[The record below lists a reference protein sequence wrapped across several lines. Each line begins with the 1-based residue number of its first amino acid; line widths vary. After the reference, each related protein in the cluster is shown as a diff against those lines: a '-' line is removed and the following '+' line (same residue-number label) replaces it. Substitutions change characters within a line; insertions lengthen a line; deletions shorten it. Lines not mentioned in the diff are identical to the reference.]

1 MEIDRPFLV
10 KFKESKIEAKAI
22 PGYYSNTKDVWVIE
36 DASNI
41 MPIISCEALSVRELK
56 TFTREDGERED

>member
-1 MEIDRPFLV
+1 MVTWEIDRPCLI
-10 KFKESKIEAKAI
+10 KFKEVVREAKAI

-41 MPIISCEALSVRELK
+41 MPDHNSAARPQACVN
-56 TFTREDGERED
+56 